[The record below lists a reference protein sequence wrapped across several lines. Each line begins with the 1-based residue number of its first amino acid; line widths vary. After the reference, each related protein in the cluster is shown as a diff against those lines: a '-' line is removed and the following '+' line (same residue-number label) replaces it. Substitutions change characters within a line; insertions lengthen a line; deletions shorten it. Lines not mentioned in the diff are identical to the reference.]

1 MTITFEILQDR
12 LLKVL
17 GEAEVKVGSKQGKLL
32 ECVYV
37 QALRDSGIKIPSVV
51 DMWLMSGRSVAGYK
65 PSTKTNYD
73 IGKRVQRVYILD
85 MTTVKTWKNLK
96 KLIDIFKKSW

>member
-1 MTITFEILQDR
+1 MTITFETLQER

-37 QALRDSGIKIPSVV
+37 QALRDSGIKISATI
-51 DMWLMSGRSVAGYK
+51 DMMLMCGRSVAGYK
-65 PSTKTNYD
+65 PPTKEVLDKYRNAQLGYD
-73 IGKRVQRVYILD
+73 HGE
-85 MTTVKTWKNLK
+85 
-96 KLIDIFKKSW
+96 

>member
-65 PSTKTNYD
+65 PSTKTKYD
-73 IGKRVQRVYILD
+73 IGKRVQLGYDHGEDVEELEEKR
-85 MTTVKTWKNLK
+85 
-96 KLIDIFKKSW
+96 

>member
-65 PSTKTNYD
+65 PSTKTKYD
-73 IGKRVQRVYILD
+73 IGKRVQLGYDHGEDVEELEE
-85 MTTVKTWKNLK
+85 K
-96 KLIDIFKKSW
+96 

>member
-37 QALRDSGIKIPSVV
+37 QALRDAGMAIPAAV
-51 DMWLMSGRSVAGYK
+51 DMMLLSGRSVAGYK

-73 IGKRVQRVYILD
+73 IGKRVQLGYDHGADVEELEE
-85 MTTVKTWKNLK
+85 K
-96 KLIDIFKKSW
+96 